1 MHYTENEYIELCKT
15 KLEVKFSFGNGHGFS
30 EKDLELLSTYI
41 EENVGVYISLS
52 TLKRLWKN
60 QFKKGPQLATLN
72 ALANALDYA
81 DWQDFKLNNKKPID
95 AAKPVAS
102 SINRFTVSLKF
113 WVLALGIVC
122 LVAIIAYN
130 RSQGIR
136 IRGPVVF
143 KADKTLSRGVPNTF
157 IFNYDVSQ
165 VKADSFFIQQ
175 SWNGWRRERI
185 DPDKTVYTSIYY
197 ESGFHRAKLYA
208 NDSVIAKA
216 PVHILSDGWEA
227 HAYYNESDESFVDF
241 GEQEIISDGNLR
253 LPVEL
258 LKSKTIDT
266 RKVFQTRVSNSRLFK
281 LSSDNFSFRTR
292 VKTDEVINSNCP
304 WLTVLIVTEEH
315 IFTVTLVQ
323 KGCENFAGY
332 KLGEINK
339 RGNDNDLSKLGHQ
352 VYDFQEIGID
362 VRDKHAEILINGEQ
376 VYTEVFNQDFG
387 QIVGLTYIFDG
398 TGTID
403 YVNLSDISG
412 EVIFEDDFNR
422 EYLSNTSR

>member
-1 MHYTENEYIELCKT
+1 MHYSENEYIQLCKS
-15 KLEVKFSFGNGHGFS
+15 KLEVKFSFGNGQGYT

-72 ALANALDYA
+72 ALANALDYS
-81 DWQDFKLNNKKPID
+81 DWQDFKLNNKKQVD
-95 AAKPVAS
+95 GSKPVTS
-102 SINRFTVSLKF
+102 SSNRVSVSLKF
-113 WVLALGIVC
+113 RILALGIVC
-122 LVAIIAYN
+122 LIAIIALN
-130 RSQGIR
+130 QSQGIR
-136 IRGPVVF
+136 IEGPVVF
-143 KADKTLSRGVPNTF
+143 KADKTLSKGVPNTF
-157 IFNYDVSQ
+157 IFTYDVSQ

-185 DPDKTVYTSIYY
+185 DPKKSVYTSIYY

-208 NDSVIAKA
+208 NDNIIAKA

-227 HAYYNESDESFVDF
+227 HAYYNESDDRFVNF
-241 GEQEIISDGNLR
+241 GEEEITLDGNLR

-258 LKSKTIDT
+258 LKSKNIDT
-266 RKVFQTRVSNSRLFK
+266 RKVFQTRVSNSQVFN

-292 VKTDEVINSNCP
+292 VKSDQVLNSNCP

-332 KLGEINK
+332 KLGEISK
-339 RGNDNDLSKLGHQ
+339 RGDDNDLSKLGQQ

-362 VRDKHAEILINGEQ
+362 VRDKHAEILINGERA
-376 VYTEVFNQDFG
+376 YTEEFKQNFG
-387 QIVGLTYIFDG
+387 EIVGLTYVFEG

-403 YVNLSDISG
+403 FARLLDPAGTV
-412 EVIFEDDFNR
+412 VFEDDFNR
-422 EYLSNTSR
+422 LP